1 MTEAN
6 IRHFHSDP
14 AGSLSEV
21 GSDSFD
27 IGKLEYLLLET
38 RRV

>member
-1 MTEAN
+1 MTEAH
-6 IRHFHSDP
+6 IRHFHNEP
-14 AGSLSEV
+14 AGSLSDV
-21 GSDSFD
+21 GSGSFD